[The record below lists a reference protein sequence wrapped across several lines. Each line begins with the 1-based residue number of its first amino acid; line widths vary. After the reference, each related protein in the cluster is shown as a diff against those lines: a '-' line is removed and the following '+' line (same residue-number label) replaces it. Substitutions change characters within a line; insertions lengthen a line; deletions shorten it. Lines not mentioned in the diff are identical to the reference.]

1 MTVHLWRWLQ
11 ASSSGATAPA
21 GRSIIA
27 RKPPQARR
35 PKTDELGDIRV
46 DYLSRG
52 PGGNVQRPRAE
63 VRAEFA
69 EKNSLCTCASGVP
82 AFLCRCVQCFAF
94 EIGACDPEIGHWD
107 WYRRGKHPSRCDCI
121 PWEKIRDDP
130 YDVRCKRPCEE
141 EGDILWQ
148 LDSISARRNGRAC
161 GRMEL
166 CVHCDG
172 AGTYIRRCTAEDC
185 KRVARGR
192 SILVLG
198 NDVAVACAIKCKGHG
213 PDRRSCG
220 LEGLPDV
227 VIDRRVVN
235 C

>member
-1 MTVHLWRWLQ
+1 M
-11 ASSSGATAPA
+11 
-21 GRSIIA
+21 SI
-27 RKPPQARR
+27 
-35 PKTDELGDIRV
+35 
-46 DYLSRG
+46 
-52 PGGNVQRPRAE
+52 
-63 VRAEFA
+63 FA
-69 EKNSLCTCASGVP
+69 K
-82 AFLCRCVQCFAF
+82 
-94 EIGACDPEIGHWD
+94 GACGALKRHFW
-107 WYRRGKHPSRCDCI
+107 GV
-121 PWEKIRDDP
+121 KIRKLLGFGPLQFDP
-130 YDVRCKRPCEE
+130 PGQMLPVRRFTGDPRPWLEPVRCTRPFEE

-148 LDSISARRNGRAC
+148 LDSISARRDGRAC
-161 GRMEL
+161 GPMEL